1 MTKAVTLYFEKIGN
15 LFSSLPASFSLL
27 AVSLLITIAV
37 QLPFK
42 AINFY
47 SVNYKPCG
55 DTMAAL
61 WCTAPLAM
69 LAIILTLAALSAGL
83 AVLIKLLMAKKSKNI
98 PLILATLT
106 ISLIAMADFGLFD
119 LFIISY
125 FIFLVP
131 LAVVLHYYIFNV
143 IKKPVLN
150 LRPSVA
156 SFALWLLVFICFLG
170 IKSLVNPHEDS
181 HALTPPATVPAT
193 KKRNINNRKTYQSEF
208 VSFNYPSEWLEK
220 PLESGPIGSREE
232 FSDPGG
238 QYTLTFESRANFQV
252 GTGKPYASVNEYL
265 NLPYEVKAV
274 TIDKQVGRQPLPKAG
289 SENVY
294 SVVFFSIDKET
305 IYTLTLQA
313 AENEPEFSETEIAKS
328 QKLFKEILSSFKF
341 KTDYSK
347 RYTNLGEPETAT
359 ALVQSRAYYGPP
371 FDPTLFQLE
380 LNSGYLFAK
389 SYNLDLSSYLGKK
402 VTLQYRKVIGAVMG
416 EQQLVIVE
424 SIEE

>member
-119 LFIISY
+119 LFINSY

-208 VSFNYPSEWLEK
+208 VSFNYPPSGWKNRLKAARLVPGKNSVVPADRIPLLFNPGQISKSE
-220 PLESGPIGSREE
+220 
-232 FSDPGG
+232 
-238 QYTLTFESRANFQV
+238 RAN
-252 GTGKPYASVNEYL
+252 
-265 NLPYEVKAV
+265 
-274 TIDKQVGRQPLPKAG
+274 PKRA
-289 SENVY
+289 
-294 SVVFFSIDKET
+294 
-305 IYTLTLQA
+305 LT
-313 AENEPEFSETEIAKS
+313 NT
-328 QKLFKEILSSFKF
+328 
-341 KTDYSK
+341 
-347 RYTNLGEPETAT
+347 
-359 ALVQSRAYYGPP
+359 
-371 FDPTLFQLE
+371 
-380 LNSGYLFAK
+380 
-389 SYNLDLSSYLGKK
+389 
-402 VTLQYRKVIGAVMG
+402 
-416 EQQLVIVE
+416 
-424 SIEE
+424 